1 MATPSTIQNIQLL
14 DYNANPITPITYLNS
29 IYDQIDESTTLI
41 GKDVFNQWL
50 ATIESPSFTGTPTAP
65 TVASS
70 NNSTQLATTAFVRN
84 AITTYGAESIPLAD
98 KNTFGKVKIGSG
110 IDVNAGV
117 ISVAGT
123 SIATK
128 TTLGVVKIGDNLNIT
143 SDGTLSAVGGIGEIP
158 QATESVLGGIKARA
172 RNTSTDNTE
181 VKIDTATGILYTP
194 STSVVI
200 PVASTSSI
208 GGIISNGDASVNS
221 TTGQVSVVS
230 VTANAG
236 TSKAA
241 SYKFWQGTAAEYAA
255 ISTKDNNTIYYVT
268 D

>member
-29 IYDQIDESTTLI
+29 IYDQIDENTTLI

-50 ATIESPSFTGTPTAP
+50 ATIDSPSFTGTPTAP
-65 TVASS
+65 TVSSS

-84 AITTYGAESIPLAD
+84 AITTYGAESIPFAD

-128 TTLGVVKIGDNLNIT
+128 TTLGVIKVGDNLNIT
-143 SDGTLSAVGGIGEIP
+143 ADGTLSATGGGITEIP
-158 QATESVLGGIKARA
+158 QATESVLGGIKARP
-172 RNTSTDNTE
+172 RNSTIDNTE
-181 VKIDTATGILYTP
+181 VKIDTTTGILYTP

-200 PVASTSSI
+200 PIASSLI
-208 GGIISNGDASVNS
+208 GGIISKGDASVNS
-221 TTGQVSVVS
+221 TTGEVSVVS

-236 TSKAA
+236 TAKAA
-241 SYKFWQGTAAEYAA
+241 SYKFWEGTAAEFAA